1 MRSDL
6 TPDSF
11 KGKFSTIIFVCNLI
25 IGCPNIYIYISLK
38 IKIIEE
44 IHKIHGTIFWITDK
58 EEIMA
63 NKRYVGKLKLISSAA
78 LSP

>member
-25 IGCPNIYIYISLK
+25 IGCPNIYIHIIK
-38 IKIIEE
+38 IIIIEE

-63 NKRYVGKLKLISSAA
+63 NKRYMGKLKLISSAA